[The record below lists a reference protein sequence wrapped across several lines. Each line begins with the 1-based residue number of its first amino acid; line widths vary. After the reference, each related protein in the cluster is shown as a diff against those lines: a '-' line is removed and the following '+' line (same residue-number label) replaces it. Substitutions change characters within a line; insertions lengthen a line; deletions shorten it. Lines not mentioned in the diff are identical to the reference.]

1 MNIER
6 DSNKVGVVQMNET
19 LWRCRDFELK
29 HLWQRSVFL
38 SAFLILCFTA
48 YGVLIVRMFDTIG
61 VDKVAINNPELRFFM
76 QNNVALVLCII
87 GAVFSAMWIMMAKGS
102 KAWYERYERA
112 LHAFSQDPDFIEERI
127 LDVYGFQIENIKGY
141 DRPAVDNFLLSAKGG
156 GYSPS
161 QINVAVGQVALI
173 LWLLLFG
180 MHLCLNVCGFPENV
194 ETQRCIAWLILL
206 VGVLVF
212 FLFSFLVVVK
222 KWMRSSVIS
231 EYVEEE

>member
-1 MNIER
+1 MSIKRN
-6 DSNKVGVVQMNET
+6 DKVGVEQMNET

-61 VDKVAINNPELRFFM
+61 MDKDAINNPELRFFM

-112 LHAFSQDPDFIEERI
+112 LNAFSKDPDFIEERI

-141 DRPAVDNFLLSAKGG
+141 DRPAVDNFLLS
-156 GYSPS
+156 
-161 QINVAVGQVALI
+161 LI
-173 LWLLLFG
+173 
-180 MHLCLNVCGFPENV
+180 H
-194 ETQRCIAWLILL
+194 I
-206 VGVLVF
+206 
-212 FLFSFLVVVK
+212 
-222 KWMRSSVIS
+222 
-231 EYVEEE
+231 